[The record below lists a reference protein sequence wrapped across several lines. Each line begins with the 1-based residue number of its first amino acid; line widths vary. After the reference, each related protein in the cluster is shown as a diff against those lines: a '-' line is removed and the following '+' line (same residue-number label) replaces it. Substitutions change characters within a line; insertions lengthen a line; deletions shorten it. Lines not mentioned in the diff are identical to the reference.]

1 VTRAIWD
8 ETESIWKI
16 SVEGKG
22 EFSAEIIVNA
32 GGILNNPQ
40 MPTIKGL
47 DTFSGD
53 FLHTAQWDPKVNLEG
68 KSIALIGAGASAI
81 QILPQIQPIARHID
95 LYIRTPSWI
104 SPPIGAPKGKNP
116 PYTIEEQERFR
127 DDPVFSLTTRKTLES
142 SFNTMFKAFFKGTD
156 QQKDLRNKFET
167 RMKELIPDP
176 ELQKKLIPDFE
187 VGCRRINPGEAYL
200 TSLQNDNVAPI
211 FGPISEIVTDGVV
224 SNGEKRPAD
233 VIVAATGFNTGFRPR
248 FPIIGRNGVNL
259 QDLWAKEPTSYLGTG
274 VSGYPNY
281 LIFLGPNTPISNGSI
296 TGKFISKFG
305 KYRDIADARVGP
317 LEATADYFSKLIR
330 KMHTQRAKSFDV
342 RPEAQLDFDE
352 HTQRFMKNMVWTG
365 TCRSWCK

>member
-1 VTRAIWD
+1 
-8 ETESIWKI
+8 
-16 SVEGKG
+16 
-22 EFSAEIIVNA
+22 
-32 GGILNNPQ
+32 
-40 MPTIKGL
+40 
-47 DTFSGD
+47 
-53 FLHTAQWDPKVNLEG
+53 
-68 KSIALIGAGASAI
+68 
-81 QILPQIQPIARHID
+81 
-95 LYIRTPSWI
+95 
-104 SPPIGAPKGKNP
+104 
-116 PYTIEEQERFR
+116 
-127 DDPVFSLTTRKTLES
+127 
-142 SFNTMFKAFFKGTD
+142 
-156 QQKDLRNKFET
+156 
-167 RMKELIPDP
+167 MKELIPDP